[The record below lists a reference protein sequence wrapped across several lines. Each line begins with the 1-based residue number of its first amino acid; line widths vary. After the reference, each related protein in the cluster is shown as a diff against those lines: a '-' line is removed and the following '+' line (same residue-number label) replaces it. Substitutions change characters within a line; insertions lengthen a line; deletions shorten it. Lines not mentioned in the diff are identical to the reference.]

1 MTCKLRFKLNHI
13 PNGCQ
18 TYGVLLT
25 HSLCALLQVQWE
37 WIHWRSKPVMWKWRR
52 KSKSGWSS
60 RWSVVVLARSAMTR
74 SKNLSLLLLNSFAIH
89 LSCLVC
95 DVVKQ
100 VTWSYI
106 ALLFGW
112 MPLYRLI
119 VFMNLLTHW
128 YSNIHVM
135 QLWVCIR
142 PMRLRRYGVSCCQIN
157 VHTLWLVSVLNWS
170 TTDYCIWHFGAGC
183 QSCIVWWQISCS
195 CFLIRSFKL
204 VTEWTIMS

>member
-1 MTCKLRFKLNHI
+1 MTCRFRFELHRI

-25 HSLCALLQVQWE
+25 HSLCALLQVQWK
-37 WIHWRSKPVMWKWRR
+37 WIQWQAKPVTRKWRR

-60 RWSVVVLARSAMTR
+60 RRSVTVFARSATTR

-89 LSCLVC
+89 FSCLVC
-95 DVVKQ
+95 DVVKP
-100 VTWSYI
+100 VMWSYI

-128 YSNIHVM
+128 CSNIHVM
-135 QLWVCIR
+135 QLWKSVYVR
-142 PMRLRRYGVSCCQIN
+142 WGWEGAVSA
-157 VHTLWLVSVLNWS
+157 VV
-170 TTDYCIWHFGAGC
+170 
-183 QSCIVWWQISCS
+183 
-195 CFLIRSFKL
+195 R
-204 VTEWTIMS
+204 